1 MRPYK
6 SIKLVIV
13 NTVIDWIDQLRTLP
27 TLRQLRYL
35 VAIAEHKHFGR
46 AAEACFATQS
56 TLSAGLQE
64 LENLLDVKL
73 VERSKRRVML
83 TPLGE
88 EMVARAR
95 AVLRG
100 AEDIAELAHASKEPL
115 SGSLRLGVIPTI
127 GPYLLP
133 RVLPPLRK
141 RYPDLRL
148 YLREDMT
155 ARLLDA
161 LGDGEIDVALIA
173 LPFPTDELEVR
184 ELGDDPFL
192 LVCSGDDPLATAKAM
207 ELEHLPDER
216 LLLLDEGHCLR
227 EHAMTACRLEP
238 SRHRDDFR
246 ATSLP
251 TLVQMVANR
260 LGITLLPRMAVDAG
274 LLAGTD
280 LIARPL
286 AKTTPARRIALVWR
300 KTTPRSQEFNLLAN
314 MLHEFATVGQNG
326 GQSP

>member
-1 MRPYK
+1 MR
-6 SIKLVIV
+6 V
-13 NTVIDWIDQLRTLP
+13 LP

-35 VAIAEHKHFGR
+35 VSLAEHKHFGR

-88 EMVARAR
+88 TVVARAR
-95 AVLRG
+95 LVLRG
-100 AEDIAELAHASKEPL
+100 AEDIAELASASKDPL
-115 SGSLRLGVIPTI
+115 SGALRLGVIPTI

-133 RVLPPLRK
+133 RVLPPLRQT
-141 RYPDLRL
+141 YPNLRL

-161 LGDGEIDVALIA
+161 LGEGDIDVALIA
-173 LPFPTDELEVR
+173 LPFPTDELDVR
-184 ELGDDPFL
+184 ALGKDPFAL
-192 LVCSGDDPLATAKAM
+192 ACRSDDPLAKAKDLA
-207 ELEHLPDER
+207 LDALPDDR

-227 EHAMTACRLEP
+227 EHALAACRLEP

-251 TLVQMVANR
+251 TLVQMVANK
-260 LGITLLPRMAVDAG
+260 LGVTLLPKMAVDAG
-274 LLAGTD
+274 LLAGTG
-280 LIARPL
+280 LVARPL
-286 AKTTPARRIALVWR
+286 APSTPAREIALVWR
-300 KTTPRSQEFNLLAN
+300 PTTPRGVEFNLLAD
-314 MLHEFATVGQNG
+314 MLARFAAA
-326 GQSP
+326 

>member
-1 MRPYK
+1 MRP
-6 SIKLVIV
+6 
-13 NTVIDWIDQLRTLP
+13 LP

-35 VAIAEHKHFGR
+35 VALAEHKHFGR
-46 AAEACFATQS
+46 AAESCFATQS

-88 EMVARAR
+88 AIVARSR
-95 AVLRG
+95 VVLRE
-100 AEDIAELAHASKEPL
+100 AEDIADLAYASKDPL
-115 SGSLRLGVIPTI
+115 SGALRLGVIPTI

-133 RVLPPLRK
+133 RVLPPLRQS
-141 RYPDLRL
+141 YPNLRL

-155 ARLLDA
+155 ARLLEA
-161 LGDGEIDVALIA
+161 LHDGDIDVALIA
-173 LPFPTDELEVR
+173 LPFQTDELEVR
-184 ELGDDPFL
+184 PLGHDAFELA
-192 LVCSGDDPLATAKAM
+192 CRADDPLAKGGPLALDDIPEDK
-207 ELEHLPDER
+207 

-227 EHAMTACRLEP
+227 EHALAACRLEP

-260 LGITLLPRMAVDAG
+260 LGVTLLPKMAIDAG
-274 LLAGTD
+274 LLGGTG
-280 LIARPL
+280 LISKPL
-286 AKTTPARRIALVWR
+286 SADAPAREIALVWR
-300 KTTPRSQEFNLLAN
+300 PTTPRTLEFNLLADV
-314 MLHEFATVGQNG
+314 LASFAGAA
-326 GQSP
+326 QSSVTA

>member
-1 MRPYK
+1 MRA
-6 SIKLVIV
+6 
-13 NTVIDWIDQLRTLP
+13 LP

-35 VAIAEHKHFGR
+35 VAIAEHRHFGR

-64 LENLLDVKL
+64 LEHLLDVKL

-88 EMVARAR
+88 QVVERAR
-95 AVLRG
+95 VVLRE
-100 AEDIAELAHASKEPL
+100 AEDIAELASASKDPL
-115 SGSLRLGVIPTI
+115 SGPLRLGVIPTI

-133 RVLPPLRK
+133 RVLPPLREK
-141 RYPDLRL
+141 YPGLRL

-161 LGDGEIDVALIA
+161 LHDGEIDVALIA

-184 ELGDDPFL
+184 QLGADPFL
-192 LVCSGDDPLATAKAM
+192 LACRSDDPLAKAKAP
-207 ELEHLPDER
+207 ELEHLPEER

-227 EHAMTACRLEP
+227 EHALAACRLEP
-238 SRHRDDFR
+238 AHHRDDFR

-251 TLVQMVANR
+251 TLVQMVANS
-260 LGITLLPRMAVDAG
+260 LGITLLPKMAVDAG
-274 LLAGTD
+274 LLGGTG
-280 LIARPL
+280 LITRPM
-286 AKTTPARRIALVWR
+286 APSTPAREVALVWR
-300 KTTPRSQEFNLLAN
+300 KTTPRGAEFDLLAD
-314 MLHEFATVGQNG
+314 MLRQLSVAVA
-326 GQSP
+326 

>member
-1 MRPYK
+1 MRP
-6 SIKLVIV
+6 
-13 NTVIDWIDQLRTLP
+13 LP

-35 VAIAEHKHFGR
+35 VAIAEHRHFGR

-88 EMVARAR
+88 AVVARAR
-95 AVLRG
+95 IVLRE
-100 AEDIAELAHASKEPL
+100 AEDISELAFASKDPL
-115 SGSLRLGVIPTI
+115 SGPLRMGVIPTI

-133 RVLPPLRK
+133 RVLPPLR
-141 RYPDLRL
+141 RSYPDLRL

-161 LGDGEIDVALIA
+161 LNDGEIDVALIA

-184 ELGDDPFL
+184 ELGADPFL
-192 LVCSGDDPLATAKAM
+192 LACRSDDPLAKAKAP
-207 ELEHLPDER
+207 ELEHLPEDR

-227 EHAMTACRLEP
+227 EHALAACRLQP
-238 SRHRDDFR
+238 SHHHDDFR

-251 TLVQMVANR
+251 TLVQMVANQ
-260 LGITLLPRMAVDAG
+260 LGVTLLPKMAVDSG
-274 LLAGTD
+274 LLSGTG
-280 LIARPL
+280 LIAKPL
-286 AKTTPARRIALVWR
+286 AESTPAREIALVWR
-300 KTTPRSQEFNLLAN
+300 KTTPRTLEFNLLADV
-314 MLHEFATVGQNG
+314 LRQFATDTAAAHRV
-326 GQSP
+326 SA